1 MARRISDILTDTYY
15 KFSVR
20 QGDMLISTSSPPLH
34 LGTSCGLNF
43 VLESNQ
49 LRIVLRRTSQMAVT
63 KGLTYGTRWVVNG
76 ASNEASRRTKKEG
89 LPSWL
94 KVPTSTF
101 TFWNLLKHYAKQAL
115 SQGLKT

>member
-63 KGLTYGTRWVVNG
+63 KGLTYGTRWVVIR
-76 ASNEASRRTKKEG
+76 ASNESSRFKERR
-89 LPSWL
+89 P
-94 KVPTSTF
+94 
-101 TFWNLLKHYAKQAL
+101 LLLRHFAKL
-115 SQGLKT
+115 NRPFRRPFSIVS

>member
-63 KGLTYGTRWVVNG
+63 KGLTYGTRWVVIR
-76 ASNEASRRTKKEG
+76 ASNESSRRFHNQSR
-89 LPSWL
+89 P
-94 KVPTSTF
+94 
-101 TFWNLLKHYAKQAL
+101 LLLRHFAKL
-115 SQGLKT
+115 NRPLRDCV